1 MNISWDMTSGLL
13 RRMGSAGMLKSTRDR
28 LERQEETQKQ
38 VDYFEQK
45 KDNLKNVK
53 CGSVEEIAEKLNMF
67 HSYEDQIAAAK
78 AAYNSEQMWHI
89 LDESTERGEKIAEA
103 AEKSKPK
110 TPEERQEEMVE
121 EALGIEESGGMLE
134 EILDE
139 VGELTEE
146 LTDEITGELIEETTE
161 ELAGESRDVIEEITE
176 EMTKELTG
184 DAVEEITEELAGEL
198 TGDAVEAVAAS
209 TESMEALKVQAAL
222 NEKTAGV
229 QEDALEML
237 KKGYVPF
244 DVRL

>member
-1 MNISWDMTSGLL
+1 MTSGLL

-161 ELAGESRDVIEEITE
+161 ELAGE
-176 EMTKELTG
+176 
-184 DAVEEITEELAGEL
+184 L